1 MGPRHLVRI
10 KCRPHFVQV
19 AQQGRKQFSKG
30 LILQVRSR
38 TQDEDSQTPVD
49 AIRVGFT
56 VTRKVGN
63 AVVRNR
69 IRRRL
74 KAVARE
80 VLTKHAK
87 PGNDYVLIGR
97 TAAQLRPFP
106 ELLSDLAQA
115 LRKTDAWIEDD
126 ATQKHG
132 ELN

>member
-1 MGPRHLVRI
+1 MAPRHLARI
-10 KCRPHFVQV
+10 RRRPHFVRA

-38 TQDEDSQTPVD
+38 TQDEDSQTSAD

-56 VTRKVGN
+56 VTRKVGK

-74 KAVARE
+74 KAVAEE
-80 VLTKHAK
+80 VLARHAK
-87 PGNDYVLIGR
+87 PGHDYVLIGR
-97 TAAQLRPFP
+97 ADTKLRPFP

-115 LRKTDAWIEDD
+115 LRKTGAWIDNNTMGKYGD
-126 ATQKHG
+126 LH
-132 ELN
+132 